1 MRVRTPGES
10 GRSTIKS
17 VNRGNAETGAV
28 LAGNGA
34 VAERTGDAACDEAG
48 PGLTGEG
55 SMLGELVGRCWSG
68 RWRPS

>member
-1 MRVRTPGES
+1 
-10 GRSTIKS
+10 
-17 VNRGNAETGAV
+17 V

-55 SMLGELVGRCWSG
+55 SMLGELVGRCWGG